1 MNGELAVVDDVP
13 GAFAARVIEA
23 FATRPGES
31 FAMALSGGNTARQCY
46 ERLAADGAQRIDWW
60 AVDIYWGDERCVPPD
75 SPDSNERLVRE
86 ALLERVGAANAV
98 YPMRCEEGPDPYQLR
113 VGEVGRFDV
122 THLGLGPDGHTASL
136 FPGSSALDADPGRL
150 VCQNSDPNARNPHP
164 RMTLTLSGIARSRL
178 VLFTVAGESKR
189 EALQAVVDG
198 ADLPA
203 ARVTAERVVWLVDRD
218 AAPRL

>member
-1 MNGELAVVDDVP
+1 
-13 GAFAARVIEA
+13 
-23 FATRPGES
+23 
-31 FAMALSGGNTARQCY
+31 
-46 ERLAADGAQRIDWW
+46 
-60 AVDIYWGDERCVPPD
+60 
-75 SPDSNERLVRE
+75 
-86 ALLERVGAANAV
+86 
-98 YPMRCEEGPDPYQLR
+98 MRCEEGADPYQLR

-136 FPGSSALDADPGRL
+136 FPGSSALDSDPGRL
-150 VCQNSDPNARNPHP
+150 VCLNSDPSSRNPHQ

-203 ARVTAERVVWLVDRD
+203 ARVSAERVVWLVDRE
-218 AAPRL
+218 AAPR